1 VHQLVFEAPAVKSAV
16 ETAKGIALKNVPVLL
31 SGETG
36 TGKEVLANII
46 HDASQRRGKFV
57 PVNCAALPKELVEA
71 ELFGSVR
78 GAYTG
83 AHQDRVGLIKQADGG
98 TLFLDELS
106 ELPNAMQAKL
116 LRVLQ
121 DKKVRMVGQ
130 NSEQV
135 VDFRLIVALNVDP
148 HELIQRRKL
157 RPDLFYRVNVV
168 NIHLPPLRERLQDV
182 LPLANVF
189 LAYYARESGTEAPT
203 LSKEVEDKL
212 MSHPWPGNVRQLQN
226 EMMRLAALHEGVIR
240 AKDLSPEF
248 SRSMA
253 DYQTEPN
260 GSLNSSLSA
269 HEKVLIAQTLAKCG
283 GNKALA
289 AETLDVGRQT
299 LYNKI
304 RAYELQGWVRDRPQ
318 RQKAQPA
325 DLKQLP
331 EQSVEPPRKAEEPA
345 PETKAGSNGDFDLL

>member
-130 NSEQV
+130 NSEQII
-135 VDFRLIVALNVDP
+135 DFRLIVALNVDP

-203 LSKEVEDKL
+203 LSAEVASKL
-212 MSHPWPGNVRQLQN
+212 LSHPWPGNVRQLQN
-226 EMMRLAALHEGVIR
+226 EMMRLAALHEGVIST
-240 AKDLSPEF
+240 KDLSVEF
-248 SRSMA
+248 SRSLA
-253 DYQTEPN
+253 ECQAAEVN
-260 GSLNSSLSA
+260 GSLSS
-269 HEKVLIAQTLAKCG
+269 HEKALIAETLAKFG

-289 AETLDVGRQT
+289 AETLGVGRQT

-304 RAYELQGWVRDRPQ
+304 RLYNLQGWVQDRPQ
-318 RQKAQPA
+318 RQKAQP
-325 DLKQLP
+325 LETRQLTEP
-331 EQSVEPPRKAEEPA
+331 ERVQEAPKAEEPA
-345 PETKAGSNGDFDLL
+345 PETKAGSNGDLDLF